1 MNEKTENKKI
11 ELKGIKIGKYFIE
24 KPIVQGGMGVG
35 ISWISLL
42 EMLQKMDVLEQ

>member
-35 ISWISLL
+35 ISLL